1 VIAHETGADAVIDP
15 LGGSWF
21 IESLTNRIE
30 ARAEAYFSQIERLG
44 GNKGVLP
51 GVLAGIEQGWFQQEI
66 ADAAWRQQVQV
77 EKRRRLIVGVNEFV
91 HHDEPELEI
100 LRISQEVER
109 DQVRSLGERRTTR
122 DRDVVDKALSTLTEA
137 SRGTDNLIPLI
148 IDAARASATEG
159 EIIGA
164 MRDAF
169 GEYREAPRF

>member
-1 VIAHETGADAVIDP
+1 M
-15 LGGSWF
+15 
-21 IESLTNRIE
+21 
-30 ARAEAYFSQIERLG
+30 
-44 GNKGVLP
+44 LP

-77 EKRRRLIVGVNEFV
+77 EKRRRLIIGVNEFV

-100 LRISQEVER
+100 LRISKEVER
-109 DQVRSLGERRTTR
+109 EQVRSLGERALHPGRSDASTR
-122 DRDVVDKALSTLTEA
+122 RLSALTDA

-164 MRDAF
+164 MREAF